1 MAMGSTSVLSRSGHP
16 YYSQIGT
23 TPPCCLQTC
32 HVGPA
37 QWAAGCATEG
47 LVVWGRVST
56 NEESRLISF
65 PVNHYVFP
73 SVITSYLFLKS

>member
-1 MAMGSTSVLSRSGHP
+1 M
-16 YYSQIGT
+16 
-23 TPPCCLQTC
+23 
-32 HVGPA
+32 GPA